1 MQRFLICFAV
11 GLGLLLSAFGPIP
24 ASAYYHNHHHYR
36 YNHNHHY
43 YNHRNCYWSHHH
55 GGCRYY

>member
-1 MQRFLICFAV
+1 MQRFLICFAA
-11 GLGLLLSAFGPIP
+11 GLGLLLSTFGPMP
-24 ASAYYHNHHHYR
+24 ASAYYHNHHYYR